1 MKNEDLTPEAERIA
15 NAVHKM
21 SERDQARFLFT
32 LLGVTIVASP
42 KSVVNAAE
50 FALPGLKEN
59 LEKALDATA

>member
-15 NAVHKM
+15 AAVHEL
-21 SERDQARFLFT
+21 SERDQLRFLFT
-32 LLGVTIVASP
+32 LLGVTLVSSP

-50 FALPGLKEN
+50 YCLPGLKEN